1 MASDDSYLRSL
12 SSLSCGLLD
21 GLCQAEDDEEF
32 SAEEQL
38 PEPEEEAPESDEE
51 DFAPRVGHRFEAAPP
66 LRQPDRLKTNAL
78 SHQ

>member
-32 SAEEQL
+32 SAI
-38 PEPEEEAPESDEE
+38 
-51 DFAPRVGHRFEAAPP
+51 
-66 LRQPDRLKTNAL
+66 LRGLQTLRDLKKIIYR
-78 SHQ
+78 